1 MKYEEDILIGELEHL
16 QETTVEQ
23 QKTEPYYDEPRT
35 KFLGLPLAW
44 FAVMIALTA
53 EKRGSVPPRLLDRKR
68 GKLRI

>member
-16 QETTVEQ
+16 QETKVEQ
-23 QKTEPYYDEPRT
+23 QKTEPYYET
-35 KFLGLPLAW
+35 KTRFLGLPLAW

>member
-1 MKYEEDILIGELEHL
+1 MKYEEDILIEELENL
-16 QETTVEQ
+16 QETKVEQ
-23 QKTEPYYDEPRT
+23 QKTEPYYELKT

-44 FAVMIALTA
+44 FAVIMAFIT

>member
-1 MKYEEDILIGELEHL
+1 MKYEEDIRIGELEHL

-23 QKTEPYYDEPRT
+23 QKTEDYTPKT
-35 KFLGLPLAW
+35 KFLGLPLTW

-53 EKRGSVPPRLLDRKR
+53 EKRGSIPPRLQDRKR

>member
-16 QETTVEQ
+16 QERTVEQ
-23 QKTEPYYDEPRT
+23 QKTEPYYEPKT
-35 KFLGLPLAW
+35 KLLGIPLAW
-44 FAVMIALTA
+44 FAVMIAFTA